1 MVGISTGPLRPG
13 HPKNG
18 VYTAG
23 MVSSILSATD
33 PSALQTG
40 DVAVLIGTTALLL
53 VVFFLGVMLL
63 SRSHHRRQQ
72 QRKRQ
77 PSVRL
82 TDPWAEAG
90 RRVMPDDYGSS
101 GDGGSSPESS

>member
-1 MVGISTGPLRPG
+1 MALSL
-13 HPKNG
+13 
-18 VYTAG
+18 
-23 MVSSILSATD
+23 LSATG

-40 DVAVLIGTTALLL
+40 DAAAVWNVAVLIGTTAVLLA
-53 VVFFLGVMLL
+53 VFFVGVMLL

-72 QRKRQ
+72 QPKQ
-77 PSVRL
+77 QSSAPL

-101 GDGGSSPESS
+101 EGRGGSPESS